1 MNELSWSSVVR
12 GLAWIFAIAF
22 FVSTV
27 LGALLGFAVL
37 GEPPERGEDFIQ
49 FILDLFRWE
58 QDRWPIDFAA
68 SALGAIG
75 FFALGALGPAFRRL
89 AAPEDGRRGLVGTS
103 FLAAGL
109 LGAASQLVWIGAKPI
124 ATSPQ
129 YCDCGFL
136 QEEIMSRLM
145 ILNVVGGVHG
155 WLFNGALIVL
165 AVGLVI
171 VARLGERAGMPIGWR
186 WLSLVIAALSLVGV
200 AISFFDVGPFGALL
214 PLLIGGVL
222 APAWALWLSRR
233 ATMLWPKATGA
244 TVASMSPD

>member
-1 MNELSWSSVVR
+1 MNGLSWSSLVR
-12 GLAWIFAIAF
+12 GLAWILAVAF
-22 FVSTV
+22 FVSTA
-27 LGALLGFAVL
+27 LTALLGFAVL

-89 AAPEDGRRGLVGTS
+89 AAPDDGRRGLVGTS
-103 FLAAGL
+103 FLSAGL

-136 QEEIMSRLM
+136 QKRSCP
-145 ILNVVGGVHG
+145 G
-155 WLFNGALIVL
+155 
-165 AVGLVI
+165 
-171 VARLGERAGMPIGWR
+171 
-186 WLSLVIAALSLVGV
+186 
-200 AISFFDVGPFGALL
+200 
-214 PLLIGGVL
+214 
-222 APAWALWLSRR
+222 
-233 ATMLWPKATGA
+233 
-244 TVASMSPD
+244 